1 MPVVDITTA
10 TCVATGI
17 STATMALVANF
28 PWVVSTQL
36 GTVRDAQRC
45 SLNLRRDLYCY
56 FSDAP
61 PFDPARRTPTL

>member
-10 TCVATGI
+10 TCIATGI

-36 GTVRDAQRC
+36 GTVRAQRRD
-45 SLNLRRDLYCY
+45 LNLRGA
-56 FSDAP
+56 AP
-61 PFDPARRTPTL
+61 IFLTRPAF